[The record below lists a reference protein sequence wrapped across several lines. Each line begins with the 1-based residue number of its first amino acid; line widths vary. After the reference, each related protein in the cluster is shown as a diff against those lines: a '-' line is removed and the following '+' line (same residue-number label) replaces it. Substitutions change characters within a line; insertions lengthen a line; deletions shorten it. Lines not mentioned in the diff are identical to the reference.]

1 MVTRNSIE
9 MKGLKFTY
17 RGIYVIERR
26 LFFLSGNNNG
36 FRPNW
41 SIRFSPNIAKNIE
54 IHVKGIN
61 TFSGS

>member
-1 MVTRNSIE
+1 